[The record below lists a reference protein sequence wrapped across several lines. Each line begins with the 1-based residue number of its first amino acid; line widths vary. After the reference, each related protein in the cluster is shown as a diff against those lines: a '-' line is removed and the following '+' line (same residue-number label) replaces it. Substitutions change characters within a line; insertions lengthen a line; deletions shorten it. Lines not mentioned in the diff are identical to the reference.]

1 MIRLEYSIIV
11 SAAIF
16 CMAATPIPDGWRT
29 PTEKE
34 INQDW
39 RKEKSHHYVVVN
51 ADFNGDGIEDEARL
65 LVRQKG
71 QGMALFAFV
80 SQGKS
85 FKEYSL
91 DELEDAG
98 WLEVMG
104 IDLAKKG
111 KYKTACGKGYFDC
124 ESGEP
129 EQINL
134 KRPAIDYFKEGSA
147 NSFFYWDDK
156 KKAFNRVWISD

>member
-1 MIRLEYSIIV
+1 MIRLGYSIIV

-16 CMAATPIPDGWRT
+16 CIAATPIPDGWRT

-39 RKEKSHHYVVVN
+39 RKEKSHHYIVVK
-51 ADFNGDGIEDEARL
+51 ADFNGDGIEDQARL

-111 KYKTACGKGYFDC
+111 KYKTACRKGYFYC

-134 KRPAIDYFKEGSA
+134 KRPAIDYFKEGTKRKHSIA
-147 NSFFYWDDK
+147 CG
-156 KKAFNRVWISD
+156 